1 MDAEEY
7 ENEPGFVGEARW
19 PMAGAVLAAILLTFL
34 LPSDVRIFPVW
45 VLPSIEALLLVA
57 LVAGDPGEISRRS
70 RQLRW
75 LSIVLVALLLLA
87 SLLST
92 ILLVASLIQGGDK
105 LDTADSLLAAG
116 AVVWGSNVLAFSLL
130 FWELDCGG
138 AAERAHRMPPYPDF
152 AFVQQI
158 NPDLAPPG
166 WRPRFVDYLY
176 LSITNSIALS
186 PTDTM
191 PMTPWA
197 KSAMAAQ
204 SIISLLIIGLVIA
217 RAVNVLN

>member
-1 MDAEEY
+1 MDEY
-7 ENEPGFVGEARW
+7 EDEPGFVGEARW
-19 PMAGAVLAAILLTFL
+19 PMAGAVLAAMLLSFL
-34 LPSDVRIFPVW
+34 LPPDVRLLPVW
-45 VLPSIEALLLVA
+45 VLPAVEAVLLIA

-70 RQLRW
+70 RQLRA
-75 LSIVLVALLLLA
+75 LSLVLVGVLLFA
-87 SLLST
+87 SLVST
-92 ILLVASLIQGGDK
+92 ILLVASLIQGGER

-138 AAERAHRMPPYPDF
+138 AAKRAHRMPRSPDF

-166 WRPRFVDYLY
+166 WRPQYVDYLY

-191 PMTPWA
+191 PMSPWA

-204 SIISLLIIGLVIA
+204 SVISLMIIGLVIA
-217 RAVNVLN
+217 RAVNVLT